1 MFYRRRYVFIGGV
14 ALNWLAVFV
23 FFEAVSSGM
32 GSKKHVVYWNTTN
45 PM

>member
-1 MFYRRRYVFIGGV
+1 
-14 ALNWLAVFV
+14 V

-45 PM
+45 PMWVTRASYE